1 MAGERPNFLQ
11 APEMG
16 GVIDPQV
23 SSLEKYY
30 RAIDD
35 KDLATVYSL
44 FSPKIVYQRGKGEP
58 MKGIRQ
64 FRRFYEAPE
73 GRIIASGNHTNL
85 EFASTPS
92 HVEVHGHFSG
102 VLKNGDAVEV
112 DFIDRFKFNKKGK
125 ITTRVTTFP
134 EGQREI

>member
-1 MAGERPNFLQ
+1 MSGEQ
-11 APEMG
+11 
-16 GVIDPQV
+16 IDLRV

-35 KDLATVYSL
+35 KDLPTVYSL
-44 FSPKIVYQRGKGEP
+44 FSPKIVYQRGTGEP
-58 MKGIRQ
+58 IKGIRQ

-92 HVEVHGHFSG
+92 QVEVHGHFSG
-102 VLKNGDAVEV
+102 ALKNGEAVEV
-112 DFIDRFKFNKKGK
+112 DFVDKFRFNKKGK
-125 ITTRVTTFP
+125 IMTRVTIFP